1 MTTSL
6 TTLGDDD
13 IGTDLAGLVGVF
25 RVADHVGVEDA
36 GFVEFLDDGFGGDA
50 DGTDEDF
57 GATFDNDIDE
67 LVQLALCV
75 INLVTILEGVQF
87 NESA

>member
-1 MTTSL
+1 
-6 TTLGDDD
+6 
-13 IGTDLAGLVGVF
+13 
-25 RVADHVGVEDA
+25 VADHVGVEDA

-87 NESA
+87 DRSA